1 MCYLLKGG
9 HICEGVP
16 VHPKL
21 VPHAARN
28 GGGQMLDCY
37 NGSKEAPS
45 WNAELFLASASRVSC
60 NPDVGLLNLQ
70 SINVEY
76 AHIPVDM

>member
-1 MCYLLKGG
+1 
-9 HICEGVP
+9 
-16 VHPKL
+16 
-21 VPHAARN
+21 
-28 GGGQMLDCY
+28 MLDCY